1 MFVLKSTSKTNKD
14 KSTEIFPLLLC
25 MAYVWHVQCQEPTK
39 GQQKVQIL
47 KKTTL
52 LCPSTGIIT
61 LWYYLLKQL
70 RTLKAT
76 LEFGPN
82 LTTTRFGAPPPPVKC
97 GCV

>member
-39 GQQKVQIL
+39 GKQKVQIL

-76 LEFGPN
+76 LEFGPS